1 MNTTTVVD
9 LNSLI
14 ENAQGLSPI
23 PAEAV
28 FAYEDR
34 KDLLIEQVDQAMKNR
49 PDIAALLG
57 YSPQSVMFDNHRN
70 HFHFMLNVFK
80 LNHFELLA
88 RTVPWVYRSYHAH
101 GFSYDYFPATLEAW
115 IKALGRHLDPAAARV
130 IVPVYRW
137 MVDHHQQMISLSKDP
152 AILPPLPDPVW
163 QKVKEVF
170 LSALLRGEHRSC
182 LRLAEERVK
191 AATDLP
197 DFYLQ
202 VIQPSLYE
210 IGRLWEEGEISVA
223 QEHLASAMVS
233 RVMAALS
240 PRFTPLEYSKGR
252 AVVTSAPNEFHAIGG
267 WMVSDLL
274 EMDGWQVQFLGP
286 NTPERELVTLLKE
299 FLPHLLSL
307 SIIMPFNLD
316 RARGVIQEIK
326 KDPGLQEIRI
336 MVGGLV
342 FQNAPSLW
350 KQLGADGFAA
360 DARAAATLAQQ
371 WWRELQR

>member
-1 MNTTTVVD
+1 MNTTIVSD

-14 ENAQGLSPI
+14 KNAQELSSI
-23 PAEAV
+23 PAEAAS
-28 FAYEDR
+28 AYEAG
-34 KDLLIEQVDQAMKNR
+34 KDLLIEQVDQEMKNR
-49 PDIAALLG
+49 PDIADLLG

-101 GFSYDYFPATLEAW
+101 GFSYDYFPATLNAW
-115 IKALGRHLDPAAARV
+115 IKALERHLDPAAAQA
-130 IVPVYRW
+130 IIPVYQW
-137 MVDHHQQMISLSKDP
+137 MIHHHPQMIPLSQDP
-152 AILPPLPDPVW
+152 AMVPPVLDPFW
-163 QKVKEVF
+163 QKVKESF
-170 LSALLRGEHRSC
+170 LSALLGGDHQIC

-191 AATDLP
+191 SAADIS

-202 VIQPSLYE
+202 VIQGSLYE

-240 PRFTPLEYSKGR
+240 SRFTPLEYSKGR

-286 NTPERELVTLLKE
+286 NTPEKELIKLLKN
-299 FLPHLLSL
+299 FQPHLLSL
-307 SIIMPFNLD
+307 SVIMPFNLD
-316 RARGVIQEIK
+316 RAQGVIREVK
-326 KDPGLQEIRI
+326 EDPALREIRI

-342 FQNAPSLW
+342 FQNAPNLW
-350 KQLGADGFAA
+350 EQLGADGFAA
-360 DARAAATLAQQ
+360 DARGAVALAGQ
-371 WWRELQR
+371 WWQELQG